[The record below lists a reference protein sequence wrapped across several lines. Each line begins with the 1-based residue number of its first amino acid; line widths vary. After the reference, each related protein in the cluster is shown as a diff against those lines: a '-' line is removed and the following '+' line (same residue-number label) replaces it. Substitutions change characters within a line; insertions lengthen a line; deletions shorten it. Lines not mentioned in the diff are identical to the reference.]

1 MQSGIDTLAS
11 HANWSRLYELLHE
24 DRKSPFFSPEYYLA
38 YKEVDE
44 APAYCFWGYRDDENF
59 LFYPFLKK
67 SIYALG
73 YDLDQE
79 YFDISGAYNY
89 NGPLGAVSDP
99 DFLSAYNTLLIDF
112 LLNEHI
118 VTELVR
124 YCPISGNKSY
134 HTYTEQIDVLD
145 NVFVDLS
152 HGIDYVWANSYTQ
165 KLRTSIR
172 KGASFGLNSAVFWGK
187 EVSTELVKKAYMIYT
202 NTMVRNQ
209 AEEFYFFGTDFMA
222 CLIEYMPQNVLM
234 IVTYYEQHEISFE
247 LVIYDGKLSFALMRG
262 TESDFFRL
270 NPNTFQ
276 TNEIFKHLVDKG
288 ISVYSMGGGASRNDS
303 VFAFKK
309 AFAKSCDNL
318 FHIGTKVH
326 YPGVYKQI
334 QAQWRERFPQAAA
347 MHANKIQG
355 YRFQSYCEIH

>member
-11 HANWSRLYELLHE
+11 HANWSRLYKLLPE

-44 APAYCFWGYRDDENF
+44 APAYCFWGYKDEDNF
-59 LFYPFLKK
+59 LFYPFLKN
-67 SIYALG
+67 SINALG
-73 YDLDQE
+73 YKLDHDC
-79 YFDISGAYNY
+79 FDISGAYNY
-89 NGPLGAVSDP
+89 NGPLGKVSDP
-99 DFLSAYNTLLIDF
+99 EFVSAYNDLLQER
-112 LLNEHI
+112 LLSENV
-118 VTELVR
+118 VTEFVR
-124 YCPISGNKSY
+124 YCPITRNRSN
-134 HTYTEQIDVLD
+134 HNYTEQIDVLD

-152 HGIDYVWANSYTQ
+152 HGIDFVWANSYTQ

-172 KGASFGLNSAVFWGK
+172 KGASCGLSSDVFWGK
-187 EVSTELVKKAYMIYT
+187 EVNAELVKKAYKIYA

-209 AEEFYFFGTDFMA
+209 AEEFYYFGTEFVANLVDS
-222 CLIEYMPQNVLM
+222 MPQRVMM
-234 IVTYYEQHEISFE
+234 IVTYYDHQEISFE
-247 LVIYDGKLSFALMRG
+247 LVVYDGDLSFALMRG

-303 VFAFKK
+303 VYAFKR

-326 YPGVYKQI
+326 YPDVYKQI
-334 QAQWRERFPQAAA
+334 QAQWRERFPQAAVL
-347 MHANKIQG
+347 HASKIQG
-355 YRFQSYCEIH
+355 YRIQF